1 MKKSKLVRKNFY
13 VTEHQWSKFEI
24 LAEATGLTISEHI
37 RRAID
42 AYLDDYSKPSI
53 MGECDA
59 KERFDFGGSKI
70 RKETISGSW

>member
-13 VTEHQWSKFEI
+13 VTEHQWAKFEI

-42 AYLDDYSKPSI
+42 AYLDDHSKPRVL
-53 MGECDA
+53 GESDVE
-59 KERFDFGGSKI
+59 ERYDSGGGKVG
-70 RKETISGSW
+70 KETISGSW